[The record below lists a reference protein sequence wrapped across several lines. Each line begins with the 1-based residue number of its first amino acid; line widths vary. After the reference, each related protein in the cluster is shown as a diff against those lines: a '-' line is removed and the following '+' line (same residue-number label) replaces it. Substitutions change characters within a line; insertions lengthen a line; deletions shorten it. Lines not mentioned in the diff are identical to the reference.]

1 MLEISTASFD
11 TDAKIY
17 SNRRTVKLKMKTHK
31 IKSIKKQKLE
41 TKQKAQ
47 EKRKRLETFFFSIG
61 KNFALIV

>member
-47 EKRKRLETFFFSIG
+47 EKRKRLETHPHFLAADLPEQG
-61 KNFALIV
+61 